1 MMPDMDLGALTI
13 PVFTAIFGAGWGAC
27 HTIMVR
33 PLNERLTKLEAKMEA
48 VEAEQARELVE
59 LRRLRMGLEK

>member
-1 MMPDMDLGALTI
+1 MPEVDLGALTI
-13 PVFTAIFGAGWGAC
+13 PIVSAIFGTGWGAC

-33 PLNERLTKLEAKMEA
+33 PLIARLTKLEAKTEAME
-48 VEAEQARELVE
+48 VEQVKELKE